1 MPKAARRLLIEGRPR
16 PRGRHHRQGL
26 KKPTGPPPACRR
38 PRPFWPLAPDPP
50 FLRHLQ
56 QRACH
61 CRPRA
66 AWRGGCAIRH
76 ESAAAAPGR
85 LLLEAPPPLLTFC
98 GRAADLITCPQAA
111 PTSHSCGTA
120 PADALDPSPSCLV
133 LRLALLPACLPVL
146 PVRRCTAARAQP
158 LLPFTPPPQKYSE
171 RLPRLAAPSSTPHPH
186 SSTASTPP
194 SQPPLPPACP
204 PASRH
209 PPKRPC
215 ATRFAVLLRPANTPQ
230 FTAGTTHPRT
240 PRRLQGRPALRARF
254 IPSPQPPINSIKLHA
269 PP

>member
-171 RLPRLAAPSSTPHPH
+171 RLPRLAAPSSTPHL
-186 SSTASTPP
+186 ASHPSPLRAPLPRAIHQSVHAQHASPCCCDPPTPP
-194 SQPPLPPACP
+194 SSQQGPP
-204 PASRH
+204 
-209 PPKRPC
+209 
-215 ATRFAVLLRPANTPQ
+215 T
-230 FTAGTTHPRT
+230 
-240 PRRLQGRPALRARF
+240 
-254 IPSPQPPINSIKLHA
+254 HA
-269 PP
+269 PLGDSMGGRRCALASSLPSNPPSTPSSFMPHPELQS